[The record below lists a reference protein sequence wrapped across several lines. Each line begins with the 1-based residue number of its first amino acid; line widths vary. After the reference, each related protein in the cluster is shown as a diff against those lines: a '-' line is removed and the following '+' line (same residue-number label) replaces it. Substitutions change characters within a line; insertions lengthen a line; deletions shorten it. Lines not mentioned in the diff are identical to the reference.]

1 MNSLREEKE
10 RKPKHKYAGQN
21 TRNNYQNP
29 REGYR
34 QLCSKCGIKRDH
46 KNVQQKERHV
56 QNVKKFIHFARMCKS
71 NVQERKMQVH
81 GDHSSDDEL
90 YVRLCWN
97 YTCYEQE

>member
-1 MNSLREEKE
+1 MTPEEKNVNSLREERE

-56 QNVKKFIHFARMCKS
+56 QNVKSLSIL
-71 NVQERKMQVH
+71 QECANQMSKR
-81 GDHSSDDEL
+81 
-90 YVRLCWN
+90 
-97 YTCYEQE
+97 